1 MMTKRVFPPLR
12 ALLRTGYISLSVE
25 GAEHV
30 PRSGPA
36 IYVGNHAGWFTM
48 DTFLGAIA
56 LADNVG
62 IDRLPWGAVQDE
74 LLRLPK
80 IGRFFE
86 AFGGFPASWLR
97 TPELIP
103 REMEVFSIY
112 PEGTEGN
119 CKSFLHAYRM
129 RQWHTG
135 FLRIALARGAPI
147 VPVAIVGG
155 EECLPVAWTLRF
167 VKPIL
172 GTILPMPFTVLPLP
186 SRWKFIFHEPIKL
199 NASDLGDEREPVEI
213 RKQRAHRM
221 ATKIRDR
228 VQRTLDER
236 TSGHM
241 LARVSKLLLPATLSS
256 VSASA
261 SRLGFGFGSASNG
274 SV

>member
-12 ALLRTGYISLSVE
+12 ALLRTGYLSLSVE
-25 GAEHV
+25 GVEHV

-62 IDRLPWGAVQDE
+62 LDRLPWGAVQDE
-74 LLRLPK
+74 LLHVPK

-103 REMEVFSIY
+103 REMEVFSVY

-129 RQWHTG
+129 REWRTG

-147 VPVAIVGG
+147 IPVAIVGG

-172 GTILPMPFTVLPLP
+172 GTILPLPFTVLPLP
-186 SRWKFIFHEPIKL
+186 ARWKFIFHEPIKL
-199 NASDLGDEREPVEI
+199 SASDLGDEREPVEI

-236 TSGHM
+236 TSSHT
-241 LARVSKLLLPATLSS
+241 LARISKFMMKLPKLPASRMAPAF
-256 VSASA
+256 VSG
-261 SRLGFGFGSASNG
+261 LGPSNG